1 MEATKTSGRKSP
13 SQDLVR
19 QMRAEGQSDQQVR
32 ANLEAK
38 GFSKSRISQLIH
50 AVPLQPRAAKRG
62 PEEGAPGAEKTP
74 AKASKARRHTRHG

>member
-1 MEATKTSGRKSP
+1 MEAAKTSGRKSP

-32 ANLEAK
+32 RNLEAK

-50 AVPLQPRAAKRG
+50 AVPLQLRAAKRG
-62 PEEGAPGAEKTP
+62 PVEGAQGAEKTP
-74 AKASKARRHTRHG
+74 DKASKACRHS